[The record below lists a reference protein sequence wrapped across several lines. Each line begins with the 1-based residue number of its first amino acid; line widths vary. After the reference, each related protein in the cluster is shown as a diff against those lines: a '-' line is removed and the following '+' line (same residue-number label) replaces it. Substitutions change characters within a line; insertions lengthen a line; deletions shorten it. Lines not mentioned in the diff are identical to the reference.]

1 LACCCDSIRWRG
13 SRRALEEASQDSS
26 SENSTNA
33 GLVSAVRWPA
43 AGHGGDDASWCYF
56 TDAVIGGVGD
66 IERFPDESV
75 AA

>member
-33 GLVSAVRWPA
+33 GLVSAEREV
-43 AGHGGDDASWCYF
+43 
-56 TDAVIGGVGD
+56 AVVIFLTV
-66 IERFPDESV
+66 ISP
-75 AA
+75 